1 MTAIFAVFNFLRSSW
16 VGKAIGLAL
25 AALAAI
31 ALIRRD
37 AKRDATRDMNQ
48 KDTENALDVHKRAD
62 KALRDADGA
71 DAAEWLRERGKLR
84 D

>member
-1 MTAIFAVFNFLRSSW
+1 MIFAALGWLRSSW
-16 VGKAIGLAL
+16 IGKAAAFAL
-25 AALAAI
+25 AVLAAI
-31 ALIRRD
+31 AMIRRD
-37 AKRDATRDMNQ
+37 AKRDAIRDMNQ

-71 DAAEWLRERGKLR
+71 DALEWLRKRGKLR